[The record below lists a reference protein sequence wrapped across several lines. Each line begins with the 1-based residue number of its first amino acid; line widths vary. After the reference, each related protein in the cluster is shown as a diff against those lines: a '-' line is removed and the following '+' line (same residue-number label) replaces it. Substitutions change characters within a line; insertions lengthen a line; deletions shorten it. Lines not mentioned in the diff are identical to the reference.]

1 MDILSLGFLLGA
13 LLISDEILN
22 GKLQVSRRL
31 LEWMDRFGEA
41 SDRRE
46 KDPTR

>member
-1 MDILSLGFLLGA
+1 MDILSLGLLLGA

-31 LEWMDRFGEA
+31 LDWMDRFGEE
-41 SDRRE
+41 SNPRE
-46 KDPTR
+46 NDLTR